1 MVSHDRRSFIAAPVD
16 ALNGAPL
23 SPVISPGWPGLDHLI
38 REDSV
43 MLVPSFS
50 GLFYFFRM

>member
-50 GLFYFFRM
+50 GLVYFFRM